1 MARFQFRRS
10 LRFESLEARQL
21 MSSGGPTDQEQY
33 MLQLL
38 NEARTNPAAAAAQI
52 TATSNLNANVQ
63 ATLKFYNVNLQQVE
77 QTIANATPQPP
88 LAWNQDL
95 ANAAQGQSQYEAD
108 TQTQTHTG
116 SGGSTTQQRIE
127 AAGYTNP
134 TSSGENTYAFATSVL
149 ESMQAFLIDWGVP
162 SDGHRINIQQPG
174 VSAQNAYT
182 SVGIGDV
189 QTSASNPSFGPLVI
203 TQDFGSQAN
212 TQAQV
217 VGVAYSDN
225 AGTGFYLPGEGQG
238 GVQID
243 AVNLQTGAVSSTQ
256 TWDSGGYELALAPGQ
271 YNLIASLNNT
281 VIQSA
286 NITVNNVNIEQD
298 FILTNPQQGGT
309 LQAAIAAAQPA
320 VAPPVATPVTAQA
333 SAMGALNLASLTSST
348 PSQPS
353 VALPVATPV
362 TPQVSVMGTLNTAS
376 LTSSTPSQPSV
387 ALPVASPETSQASAM
402 GALNMAS
409 LTTSTPS
416 QPSTATPSA
425 SSSIFSLFMNSWSA
439 WNAQSAS

>member
-33 MLQLL
+33 MLQLV

-52 TATSNLNANVQ
+52 TSASNLNANVQ
-63 ATLKFYNVNLQQVE
+63 ATLKFYNVNLQQVA
-77 QTIANATPQPP
+77 QTIATATPQAP

-134 TSSGENTYAFATSVL
+134 TSSGENTYAYASSVM
-149 ESMQAFLIDWGVP
+149 ESMQAFLMDWGVP

-182 SVGIGDV
+182 SVGIGLV
-189 QTSASNPSFGPLVI
+189 QTSASNPSIGPMVI

-217 VGVAYSDN
+217 VGVVYNDN
-225 AGTGFYLPGEGQG
+225 AGTGFYLPGEGQV

-256 TWDSGGYELALAPGQ
+256 TWGSGGYELALAPGQ
-271 YNLIASLNNT
+271 YRIIASVNDEVVQASN
-281 VIQSA
+281 V
-286 NITVNNVNIEQD
+286 TVNNLNIEQD
-298 FILTNPQQGGT
+298 FILTNTWQGGT
-309 LQAAIAAAQPA
+309 RESAIAAAQPP
-320 VAPPVATPVTAQA
+320 VAPPIIA
-333 SAMGALNLASLTSST
+333 
-348 PSQPS
+348 
-353 VALPVATPV
+353 PV
-362 TPQVSVMGTLNTAS
+362 TPQSSVMGALTTA
-376 LTSSTPSQPSV
+376 LTSSQPSH
-387 ALPVASPETSQASAM
+387 AST
-402 GALNMAS
+402 
-409 LTTSTPS
+409 
-416 QPSTATPSA
+416 TPSA
-425 SSSIFSLFMNSWSA
+425 PNSIFSLFKNSWSA
-439 WNAQSAS
+439 WNAQSN

>member
-52 TATSNLNANVQ
+52 TAASNLNANVQ

-217 VGVAYSDN
+217 VGVAYNDN

-256 TWDSGGYELALAPGQ
+256 TWDSGGYELPLAPGQ
-271 YNLIASLNNT
+271 YRLIASLNNT
-281 VIQSA
+281 VIQSS

-298 FILTNPQQGGT
+298 FILTNTQQGGT
-309 LQAAIAAAQPA
+309 LAAAIAAAQPA
-320 VAPPVATPVTAQA
+320 VAPPV
-333 SAMGALNLASLTSST
+333 L
-348 PSQPS
+348 
-353 VALPVATPV
+353 TPV
-362 TPQVSVMGTLNTAS
+362 TPQASVMGA
-376 LTSSTPSQPSV
+376 LTMVQTSSQPSAAAKAAV
-387 ALPVASPETSQASAM
+387 APPVVIPVVTPQSSAM
-402 GALNMAS
+402 GALNMAA
-409 LTTSTPS
+409 LTSSTPS

-425 SSSIFSLFMNSWSA
+425 SSSIFSLFMDSWSA
-439 WNAQSAS
+439 WNAQTAS